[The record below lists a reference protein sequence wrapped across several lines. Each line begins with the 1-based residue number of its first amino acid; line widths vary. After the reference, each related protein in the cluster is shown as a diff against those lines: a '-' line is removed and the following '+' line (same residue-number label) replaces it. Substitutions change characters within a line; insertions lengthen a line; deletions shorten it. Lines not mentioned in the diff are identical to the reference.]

1 MGSEEKYHSSKFEF
15 LALKWAIC
23 DHFRDY
29 LLYAPESHVYT
40 DYNPLTY
47 IETSSK
53 VNATG
58 QRWIN
63 ELANFKFSIY
73 YKPRLQ
79 NVVADVLSRFPI
91 EKEHCRDQYSKT
103 CNIVEVKSIF
113 DGAINQQHDSETWI
127 AAVNVTSNSFD
138 DIETEILYDEGNNK
152 CSISKDDMVKAQQEE
167 NWIKTVEDVIKSK
180 NSLDKVSVSSNS
192 FQLKGLMREF
202 KHLQVGSDNILY

>member
-23 DHFRDY
+23 DHFRDC

-91 EKEHCRDQYSKT
+91 EKEHCRD
-103 CNIVEVKSIF
+103 
-113 DGAINQQHDSETWI
+113 
-127 AAVNVTSNSFD
+127 
-138 DIETEILYDEGNNK
+138 
-152 CSISKDDMVKAQQEE
+152 
-167 NWIKTVEDVIKSK
+167 
-180 NSLDKVSVSSNS
+180 
-192 FQLKGLMREF
+192 
-202 KHLQVGSDNILY
+202 